1 MTGSACSES
10 VDCGADSPLCGG
22 YAEETVFTAPV
33 AGTYYAMGHSL
44 AVRDSGFDFRAYAPG
59 GAQQASGQWADLAAD
74 ADITDLAGLSLTVR
88 DTWGGEAGTN
98 GEEFCEGQ
106 IGVDQER
113 CEASFECCDWH
124 EGYCW
129 SAIGTEECP
138 LAEHSDGLGEWDP
151 CDDFDDQC
159 GDGLSCQYDFMGD
172 ENLCVQSGDGE
183 WDPCD
188 ETDDQCSDGLS
199 CQYDH
204 TTGQNLCMQSGEAG
218 GLGEWDPCD
227 EFNDQ
232 CGDGLSCQY
241 DHTTG
246 QNLCVHSGDEESGC
260 VCAGGMCDEF
270 GGDQYCVDTGCIPAD
285 GCVSSDMTL
294 ECLHPGDHQ
303 GYSIDYENSNLVSDQ
318 FDVQV
323 SCDEGY
329 LGTAEASVCTSWHD
343 SEYTLTGCN
352 EIVMCQQPEDTSGYE
367 VLQLASEQL
376 DNTNGDFAVAAQC
389 ADGYE
394 GSASAVACTSSG
406 DYTLEGC
413 AEIVTCTSPGDTTG
427 YEITAETSFLA
438 SDFAIS
444 AECAT
449 GYEGTATAV
458 PCTQNGAEY
467 TLSGCELVCFEDSMC
482 TFTCDLD
489 TNRCEMPS
497 ICWAEYAD
505 YSVGAREDSLDWVTS
520 YDGTV
525 ASCATLSDTICSQAG
540 CTADAETMAASGVCL
555 GPDSSR

>member
-1 MTGSACSES
+1 VTDQSCMDNGYTHYDPATAEDAIVSMDTAPCCATSCDSASADDFCDTAGADWAWPRAAQCTGTGDENGAACALTDDESACESETG
-10 VDCGADSPLCGG
+10 DCAYRPITAAACMSPTTQMAC
-22 YAEETVFTAPV
+22 
-33 AGTYYAMGHSL
+33 
-44 AVRDSGFDFRAYAPG
+44 
-59 GAQQASGQWADLAAD
+59 AAD
-74 ADITDLAGLSLTVR
+74 DTDCICYAD
-88 DTWGGEAGTN
+88 DTT
-98 GEEFCEGQ
+98 
-106 IGVDQER
+106 
-113 CEASFECCDWH
+113 
-124 EGYCW
+124 
-129 SAIGTEECP
+129 TP
-138 LAEHSDGLGEWDP
+138 LAEWDACDPDDDQCDPDENLSCQETDTSGVFQCMSAPLGENDA
-151 CDDFDDQC
+151 CNLDDDQC
-159 GDGLSCQYDFMGD
+159 GDGLSCQYYD
-172 ENLCVQSGDGE
+172 L
-183 WDPCD
+183 
-188 ETDDQCSDGLS
+188 DD
-199 CQYDH
+199 Y
-204 TTGQNLCMQSGEAG
+204 LCM
-218 GLGEWDPCD
+218 
-227 EFNDQ
+227 
-232 CGDGLSCQY
+232 
-241 DHTTG
+241 
-246 QNLCVHSGDEESGC
+246 HSGDEE
-260 VCAGGMCDEF
+260 
-270 GGDQYCVDTGCIPAD
+270 T
-285 GCVSSDMTL
+285 TL
-294 ECLHPGDHQ
+294 ECQHPGDHQ
-303 GYSIDYENSNLVSDQ
+303 GYSVDYDNSNLVSDQ

-482 TFTCDLD
+482 TFTCDLE

-520 YDGTV
+520 YDGSV